1 MKFFVL
7 ITIFILICLVG
18 YFFKE
23 KYKRQKLLLEKIDE
37 FLIFYKSKIV
47 VSKSNVID
55 VINEYKIMQNNKNAN
70 LQNIFENNDN
80 LYKFNEIF
88 AKRYIFDENL
98 IKLITAYFEN
108 IGSGNQEFELEKVN
122 GILEII
128 KEQLEKTTKEIQTK
142 GEVGFKLFIAIGL
155 VVLILLW

>member
-7 ITIFILICLVG
+7 ITIFILICLIG

-23 KYKRQKLLLEKIDE
+23 KYKKQKLFLEMLDN
-37 FLIFYKSKIV
+37 FLMFYKSKIV
-47 VSKSNVID
+47 VSKNNIID
-55 VINEYKIMQNNKNAN
+55 IINEYKIMQNNKNAN
-70 LQNIFENNDN
+70 LQNIFQNNNN
-80 LYKFNEIF
+80 LYKFNENF

-122 GILEII
+122 GVLEII

>member
-1 MKFFVL
+1 
-7 ITIFILICLVG
+7 
-18 YFFKE
+18 
-23 KYKRQKLLLEKIDE
+23 
-37 FLIFYKSKIV
+37 
-47 VSKSNVID
+47 
-55 VINEYKIMQNNKNAN
+55 MQNNKNAN
-70 LQNIFENNDN
+70 LQNIFQNNDN
-80 LYKFNEIF
+80 LYKFNENF

-122 GILEII
+122 GVLEII